1 MQLIRHRCDQIMEG
15 KKFPSLMI
23 FPEGTT
29 TNGKYLISF
38 KKGAFMNMFPIK
50 IFCIKYDVRN
60 FNPALDTIDSLY
72 HLILCLC

>member
-1 MQLIRHRCDQIMEG
+1 MQLIKQRCDQIMKG
-15 KKFPSLMI
+15 KRLPSVMI

-60 FNPALDTIDSLY
+60 FNTALDTIDKLY
-72 HLILCLC
+72 HFILCMC